1 MCKYDVRGCLV
12 IIDQQHMFEI
22 ISIVICLW
30 GVSIQGFPNVIADA
44 IAAIASE
51 IEIIEIGTQHFS
63 DIVFFLQSMQYGV
76 NNACAEM
83 RSPPWNGSHT
93 NGKCSS
99 VK

>member
-1 MCKYDVRGCLV
+1 MRLKSVCVYDVRGCLV

-22 ISIVICLW
+22 ISTVICLW

-63 DIVFFLQSMQYGV
+63 GNVFFSAI
-76 NNACAEM
+76 NAIWSKIYAEM
-83 RSPPWNGSHT
+83 HSLP
-93 NGKCSS
+93 
-99 VK
+99 